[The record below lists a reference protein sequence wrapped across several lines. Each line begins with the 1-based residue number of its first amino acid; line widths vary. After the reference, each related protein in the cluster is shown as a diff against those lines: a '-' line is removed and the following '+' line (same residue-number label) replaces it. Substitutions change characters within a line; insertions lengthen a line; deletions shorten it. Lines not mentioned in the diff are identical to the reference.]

1 MDRRT
6 FLAAA
11 LTSGL
16 LITNLA
22 ADVAQ
27 AQNYPTGPITLV
39 NPYAAGGPADL
50 IARTVGAAMGD
61 QLGQQI
67 VILNKAGGATAIA
80 ASSVA
85 QAQPDGY
92 TLLLSNASSHIVTP
106 ALTKVTY
113 DGMRDFTFIAMIASV
128 PNVLVVRESL
138 PLKSVPELI
147 AYAKAN
153 PGKLNYAS
161 VGPGS
166 QPHIAGEMFKQM
178 TSTDITHVPYK
189 GAAPAAVDLVAGQ
202 MDMGFLNIPPMLPHI
217 QSGKLHGLAVTSLK
231 RAGQLPNVASLDE
244 LGLKGFE
251 VVTWYGIAAPAKL
264 PQAIVDK
271 LAAVIEKALA
281 SDEVKGKLNG
291 QGVEVAWLGPKEF
304 ADYLQVDSDR
314 LTKLIRTANI
324 KTE

>member
-6 FLAAA
+6 LLVAA
-11 LTSGL
+11 LAGGVLVT
-16 LITNLA
+16 A
-22 ADVAQ
+22 AQ
-27 AQNYPTGPITLV
+27 AQTYPTGPITLV

-50 IARTVGAAMGD
+50 IVRTLGAAMSD

-67 VILNKAGGATAIA
+67 VVLNKPGGATAIA

-106 ALTKVTY
+106 ALTKVSY

-138 PLKSVPELI
+138 PLKTVPELV

-178 TSTDITHVPYK
+178 TGTDITHVPYK

-217 QSGKLHGLAVTSLK
+217 QSGKLHGLAVTSVK
-231 RAGQLPNVASLDE
+231 RAGQLPNVPSLDE

-251 VVTWYGIAAPAKL
+251 VVTWYGIAAPART
-264 PQAIVDK
+264 PDAIVEK
-271 LAAVIEKALA
+271 LAATIEKSLK
-281 SDEVKGKLNG
+281 SDAVRTKLTE
-291 QGVEVAWLGPKEF
+291 QGVQVDWLSPKEF
-304 ADYLQVDSDR
+304 VEYLKVDSDR
-314 LTKLIRTANI
+314 LTKLIKSANI
-324 KTE
+324 KAD

>member
-6 FLAAA
+6 LLVAALASSLLTAAA
-11 LTSGL
+11 E
-16 LITNLA
+16 
-22 ADVAQ
+22 

-50 IARTVGAAMGD
+50 IVRTLGTAMSE

-67 VILNKAGGATAIA
+67 VILNKPGGATAIA

-106 ALTKVTY
+106 AMTKVTY

-138 PLKSVPELI
+138 PLKTVPELV

-178 TSTDITHVPYK
+178 TGTDITHVPYK

-217 QSGKLHGLAVTSLK
+217 QSGKLHGLAVTSVK
-231 RAGQLPNVASLDE
+231 RAGQLPNVPSLDE

-251 VVTWYGIAAPAKL
+251 VVTWYGIAAPART
-264 PQAIVDK
+264 PDAIVEK
-271 LAAVIEKALA
+271 LAATIEKSLK
-281 SDEVKGKLNG
+281 SDAVRTKLTE
-291 QGVEVAWLGPKEF
+291 QGVQVDWLSPKEF
-304 ADYLQVDSDR
+304 VEYLKVDSDR
-314 LTKLIRTANI
+314 LTKLIKSANI
-324 KTE
+324 KAD

>member
-6 FLAAA
+6 LLVAALASSLFTAAA
-11 LTSGL
+11 E
-16 LITNLA
+16 
-22 ADVAQ
+22 

-50 IARTVGAAMGD
+50 IVRTLGAAMSE

-67 VILNKAGGATAIA
+67 VILNKPGGATAIA

-106 ALTKVTY
+106 AMTKVTY

-138 PLKSVPELI
+138 PLKTVPELI

-178 TSTDITHVPYK
+178 TGTDITHVPYK

-217 QSGKLHGLAVTSLK
+217 ASGKLHGLAVTSVK
-231 RAGQLPNVASLDE
+231 RAGQLPNVPSLDE

-264 PQAIVDK
+264 PQPIVDK
-271 LAAVIEKALA
+271 LATAIEKSLKSETVRTKLA
-281 SDEVKGKLNG
+281 E
-291 QGVEVAWLGPKEF
+291 QGVQVDWQSPQEF
-304 ADYLQVDSDR
+304 VEYLKVDSDR
-314 LTKLIRTANI
+314 LTKLIKSANI
-324 KTE
+324 KAD